1 MDSFDSRVAGPS
13 DGLCAEGIEALQV
26 NVGLRCNQRCSHC
39 HLECSPERTE
49 TMPWDVMAEVIEV
62 AGRVRPGLVDVTG
75 GAPEMNPHLPRLIE
89 ALDAGGLRV
98 QVRTNL
104 TAILEEGLGDIARV
118 FRASGVRLVGSMPC
132 YLEENVRAQRGPG
145 IYERSIEALGL
156 LNALGYGTEPDL
168 ELDLVY
174 NPAGPVLP
182 GSQGGLEVAYK
193 RELGERFGIRFNR
206 LIAIA
211 NMPVGRF
218 RAMLQSESRE
228 REYLDLLRRS
238 FNPRTVEGLMCRHQ
252 ISIGWDGALYDC
264 DFNLALGLHVDH
276 GAPDRLSDFDPGAL
290 ERRRIVTGEH
300 CFGCT
305 AGCGSSCRGAL
316 A

>member
-1 MDSFDSRVAGPS
+1 MESFDSRVAGPS
-13 DGLCAEGIEALQV
+13 DGLRAEAIEALQV

-75 GAPEMNPHLPRLIE
+75 GAPEMNPHLPRFIE
-89 ALDAGGLRV
+89 ALDARGLRV

-104 TAILEEGLGDIARV
+104 TVLLEEGLGDIARV
-118 FRASGVRLVGSMPC
+118 FRASRVRLVGSMPC

-174 NPAGPVLP
+174 NPAGPMLP
-182 GSQGGLEVAYK
+182 GSQDDLEVAYK
-193 RELGERFGIRFNR
+193 RELGERFGIRFNH
-206 LIAIA
+206 LIAIT

-218 RAMLQSESRE
+218 RTMLR
-228 REYLDLLRRS
+228 
-238 FNPRTVEGLMCRHQ
+238 
-252 ISIGWDGALYDC
+252 
-264 DFNLALGLHVDH
+264 
-276 GAPDRLSDFDPGAL
+276 
-290 ERRRIVTGEH
+290 
-300 CFGCT
+300 
-305 AGCGSSCRGAL
+305 
-316 A
+316 